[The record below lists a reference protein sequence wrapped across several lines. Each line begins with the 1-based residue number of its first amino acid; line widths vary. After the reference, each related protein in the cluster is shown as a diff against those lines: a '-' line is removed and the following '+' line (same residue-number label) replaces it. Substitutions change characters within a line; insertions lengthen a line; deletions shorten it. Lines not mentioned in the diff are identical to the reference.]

1 MVIVNFIV
9 NIVFVID
16 DLQMSFEMTTIE
28 FLEDDG

>member
-28 FLEDDG
+28 FLEDNG